1 MNIDEYISQ
10 RVDTQI
16 SWYELQSKRH
26 KCAYSS
32 LRIIELT
39 TSVSIPLVVAFVFA
53 DITNRII
60 TACLGVII
68 AVSSGILNLFRFHES
83 WIEYRKTAELLKNEK
98 FLFLTK
104 SDCYNME
111 NSFSIFV
118 EKIESLISKEN
129 SHWAQYIKKEVK
141 EVTRNG

>member
-16 SWYELQSKRH
+16 CWYELQSRRH
-26 KCAYSS
+26 KWANSS

-39 TSVSIPLVVAFVFA
+39 ASVSIPIVVAFVYV

-60 TACLGVII
+60 TACLGAII
-68 AVSSGILNLFRFHES
+68 VVTSGIINLFRFHES
-83 WIEYRKTAELLKNEK
+83 RIEYRKTAELLKNEK
-98 FLFLTK
+98 FLFITN
-104 SDCYNME
+104 SGCYNAE

-118 EKIESLISKEN
+118 EKIEFLIFKQNSNWVEYTQKDIKE
-129 SHWAQYIKKEVK
+129 ITKK
-141 EVTRNG
+141 G